1 MSKKVTMSTK
11 PKGSAPQQFSADDWV
26 SRGGSGNADANAVDT
41 PVSKRDDTKEPIIT
55 AAEPTARFT
64 IDIPVSLH
72 ARIKSQCALKRVKM
86 REEVLSML
94 EEKFPVV

>member
-11 PKGSAPQQFSADDWV
+11 PNKTSVRELSADDWV
-26 SRGGSGNADANAVDT
+26 SQGANSTTNGDET
-41 PVSKRDDTKEPIIT
+41 EKE
-55 AAEPTARFT
+55 ATARFT

-86 REEVLSML
+86 REEVLSIL
-94 EEKFPVV
+94 EEKFPAN

>member
-11 PKGSAPQQFSADDWV
+11 PNSKANGQEF
-26 SRGGSGNADANAVDT
+26 NADAW
-41 PVSKRDDTKEPIIT
+41 VSQGGAITVTEKE
-55 AAEPTARFT
+55 AEKESTARFT

-94 EEKFPVV
+94 EEKFPVN

>member
-11 PKGSAPQQFSADDWV
+11 PNRNNAQGLDADTWV
-26 SRGGSGNADANAVDT
+26 SQGAALTTNGQELE
-41 PVSKRDDTKEPIIT
+41 KES
-55 AAEPTARFT
+55 TARFT

-86 REEVLSML
+86 REEVLAML
-94 EEKFPVV
+94 EEKFPVN

>member
-1 MSKKVTMSTK
+1 MSTK
-11 PKGSAPQQFSADDWV
+11 PKTRVPLSADDWV
-26 SRGGSGNADANAVDT
+26 SHGGNGAVVSAAMPNAIANGQEAE
-41 PVSKRDDTKEPIIT
+41 K
-55 AAEPTARFT
+55 EPTARFT

>member
-11 PKGSAPQQFSADDWV
+11 PNKTNVRELSADDWV
-26 SRGGSGNADANAVDT
+26 LQGANLITNGDEIE
-41 PVSKRDDTKEPIIT
+41 KES
-55 AAEPTARFT
+55 TARFT

-86 REEVLSML
+86 REEVLSIL
-94 EEKFPVV
+94 EEKFPAN

>member
-11 PKGSAPQQFSADDWV
+11 PSKANAQELSADTWV
-26 SRGGSGNADANAVDT
+26 SQGANLIPSGHE
-41 PVSKRDDTKEPIIT
+41 SEKE
-55 AAEPTARFT
+55 ATARFT

-86 REEVLSML
+86 RDEVLTIL
-94 EEKFPVV
+94 EEKFPVN

>member
-11 PKGSAPQQFSADDWV
+11 PNSKANGQEF
-26 SRGGSGNADANAVDT
+26 NADAWVSQGGAVTATATQTDEIE
-41 PVSKRDDTKEPIIT
+41 KE
-55 AAEPTARFT
+55 ATARFT

-86 REEVLSML
+86 REEVLAML
-94 EEKFPVV
+94 EEKFPVN

>member
-11 PKGSAPQQFSADDWV
+11 PSKTSARELSADDWV
-26 SRGGSGNADANAVDT
+26 SQGANLTANEHE
-41 PVSKRDDTKEPIIT
+41 PEKE
-55 AAEPTARFT
+55 ASARFT

-86 REEVLSML
+86 REEVLAML
-94 EEKFPVV
+94 EEKFPVN

>member
-11 PKGSAPQQFSADDWV
+11 PNSKANGQEF
-26 SRGGSGNADANAVDT
+26 NADAW
-41 PVSKRDDTKEPIIT
+41 VSQGGAIT
-55 AAEPTARFT
+55 ANESQAEKEPTARFT

-94 EEKFPVV
+94 EEKFPVN

>member
-11 PKGSAPQQFSADDWV
+11 PKAGAQKQFSADDWV
-26 SRGGSGNADANAVDT
+26 SNGASAAAATTKKIADGQEPD
-41 PVSKRDDTKEPIIT
+41 KES
-55 AAEPTARFT
+55 TARFT

-94 EEKFPVV
+94 EERFPVG

>member
-11 PKGSAPQQFSADDWV
+11 PSKTKAQKLSADAWV
-26 SRGGSGNADANAVDT
+26 SQGANL
-41 PVSKRDDTKEPIIT
+41 T
-55 AAEPTARFT
+55 ANGDESEQEATARFT

-94 EEKFPVV
+94 EEKFPVN

>member
-11 PKGSAPQQFSADDWV
+11 PKSSVQQLSADAWV
-26 SRGGSGNADANAVDT
+26 SHGASIINGEQ
-41 PVSKRDDTKEPIIT
+41 EPDK
-55 AAEPTARFT
+55 EPTARFT

-94 EEKFPVV
+94 EEKFPTD

>member
-11 PKGSAPQQFSADDWV
+11 PNRSNAQELDADTWV
-26 SRGGSGNADANAVDT
+26 NQGAASITNGQE
-41 PVSKRDDTKEPIIT
+41 PEKES
-55 AAEPTARFT
+55 TARFT

-86 REEVLSML
+86 REEVLAML
-94 EEKFPVV
+94 EEKFPVN

>member
-1 MSKKVTMSTK
+1 MSKKITMSTK
-11 PKGSAPQQFSADDWV
+11 PKAGAQKQFSADDWV
-26 SRGGSGNADANAVDT
+26 SNGASV
-41 PVSKRDDTKEPIIT
+41 
-55 AAEPTARFT
+55 AAEASNIIADGQAPDKESTARFT

-94 EEKFPVV
+94 EERFPVS

>member
-11 PKGSAPQQFSADDWV
+11 PNSKTNGQEF
-26 SRGGSGNADANAVDT
+26 NADAW
-41 PVSKRDDTKEPIIT
+41 VSQGAALTTNGHEREKE
-55 AAEPTARFT
+55 ATARFT

-86 REEVLSML
+86 REEVLAML
-94 EEKFPVV
+94 EEKFPVN

>member
-11 PKGSAPQQFSADDWV
+11 PNKTNAQEISADAWV
-26 SRGGSGNADANAVDT
+26 SQGAKKTTNGHG
-41 PVSKRDDTKEPIIT
+41 PEKEL
-55 AAEPTARFT
+55 TARFT

-86 REEVLSML
+86 REEVLAML
-94 EEKFPVV
+94 EERFPTN

>member
-11 PKGSAPQQFSADDWV
+11 P
-26 SRGGSGNADANAVDT
+26 SRNNAQELDAFVNQGATLTTNGDE
-41 PVSKRDDTKEPIIT
+41 PEKES
-55 AAEPTARFT
+55 TARFT

-94 EEKFPVV
+94 EEKFPVN

>member
-1 MSKKVTMSTK
+1 MSTK
-11 PKGSAPQQFSADDWV
+11 PNKNNAQELSADAWV
-26 SRGGSGNADANAVDT
+26 SQGAKVTKNADET
-41 PVSKRDDTKEPIIT
+41 QKES
-55 AAEPTARFT
+55 TARFT

-94 EEKFPVV
+94 EERFPTNQ

>member
-11 PKGSAPQQFSADDWV
+11 PNSKANGQEF
-26 SRGGSGNADANAVDT
+26 NADAW
-41 PVSKRDDTKEPIIT
+41 VSQGGAIT
-55 AAEPTARFT
+55 ATATQTEQIEKESTARFT

-86 REEVLSML
+86 REEVLAML
-94 EEKFPVV
+94 EEKFPVN

>member
-11 PKGSAPQQFSADDWV
+11 PSKTDAQKLSAADAWV
-26 SRGGSGNADANAVDT
+26 SQGANLTTNED
-41 PVSKRDDTKEPIIT
+41 EPEQE
-55 AAEPTARFT
+55 ATARFT

-86 REEVLSML
+86 REEVLSIL
-94 EEKFPVV
+94 EEKFPVN

>member
-11 PKGSAPQQFSADDWV
+11 PRSEAQKLTPDEWISQ
-26 SRGGSGNADANAVDT
+26 GGTDATESQAE
-41 PVSKRDDTKEPIIT
+41 KEST
-55 AAEPTARFT
+55 SRFT

-94 EEKFPVV
+94 EERFPTN

>member
-1 MSKKVTMSTK
+1 MSTK
-11 PKGSAPQQFSADDWV
+11 P
-26 SRGGSGNADANAVDT
+26 SRNNAQELDAFVNQGATLTTNGDE
-41 PVSKRDDTKEPIIT
+41 PEKES
-55 AAEPTARFT
+55 TARFT

-94 EEKFPVV
+94 EEKFPVN

>member
-11 PKGSAPQQFSADDWV
+11 PKANAQKQFSADEWV
-26 SRGGSGNADANAVDT
+26 SNGAATGAAATNTIADEQ
-41 PVSKRDDTKEPIIT
+41 EPDK
-55 AAEPTARFT
+55 EPTARFT

-94 EEKFPVV
+94 EGRFPVD

>member
-11 PKGSAPQQFSADDWV
+11 PSKTNAQKLSADDWV
-26 SRGGSGNADANAVDT
+26 SQGANLTANGDE
-41 PVSKRDDTKEPIIT
+41 PEKET
-55 AAEPTARFT
+55 TARFT

-94 EEKFPVV
+94 EEKFPVN